1 MNNQSFEDE
10 LEAGPEGKIRMLN
23 VDLSANVGG
32 DFGATAAQQNA
43 GIHEFNPTGRVVCSP
58 WEGMYLEQAHTF
70 SAGSR

>member
-1 MNNQSFEDE
+1 
-10 LEAGPEGKIRMLN
+10 MLN

-43 GIHEFNPTGRVVCSP
+43 GIHEFNPAGRVVCSP